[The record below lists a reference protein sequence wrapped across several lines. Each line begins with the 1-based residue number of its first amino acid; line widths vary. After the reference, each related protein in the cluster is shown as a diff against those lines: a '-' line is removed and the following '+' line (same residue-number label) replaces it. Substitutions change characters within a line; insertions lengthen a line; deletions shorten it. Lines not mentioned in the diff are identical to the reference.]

1 MTPSSVFEEYRDAA
15 RSLLSGAAAAAGR
28 SAPSAF
34 VRTFGCQQNEADS
47 ERLKGA
53 LASLGCV
60 IAEEPDDAD
69 VILVNT
75 CAIREHAENRALSVI
90 GQFKHLKAARP
101 ALVIGICGCMTA
113 EPHRRDQ
120 LKRSFP
126 YVDFTLPPASE
137 SLLPKLICDAF
148 ADKRSFIEKAAPQ
161 SETVRPYRGERFK
174 AWVSVMYGCNNF
186 CSYCIVPYV
195 RGRERSRPAEEVER
209 EVRELVASGCR
220 DVTLLG
226 QNVNSY
232 RGGCDFAALLERL
245 CRIEG
250 DFVLRFMTSH
260 PKDATDA
267 LIDVI
272 AREPKIARHFHLPLQ
287 SGSDRI
293 LRQMNRKYD
302 RSRYLSLVRSLREKV
317 PEIAITTDVIVG
329 FPGETEEDFLDTL
342 DLLRTVR
349 FDMIYAFIY
358 SPRKGTP
365 AAEMPDQ
372 IPRDVQNARFNRLLA
387 LQNAVSE
394 EINSAMVGKTFRV
407 LSEGPSK
414 TDPAVLAG
422 RTDSNKLVLF
432 EGNAPQGVFTEVKI
446 TGAEP
451 YVLRGTEDIN

>member
-1 MTPSSVFEEYRDAA
+1 MTSSSVFEEYRDAA
-15 RSLLSGAAAAAGR
+15 RSLLHSSARAEGR
-28 SAPSAF
+28 SAPRAF

-53 LASLGCV
+53 LAALGCE
-60 IAEEPDDAD
+60 ISAEPEGAD

-75 CAIREHAENRALSVI
+75 CAIREHAENKALSVI
-90 GQFKHLKAARP
+90 GQFKHLKAAHP
-101 ALVIGICGCMTA
+101 ATVLGICGCMTA
-113 EPHRRDQ
+113 EPHRREQ
-120 LKRSFP
+120 FKRSFP

-137 SLLPKLICDAF
+137 SLLPKLICEAF
-148 ADKRSFIEKAAPQ
+148 ADKRAFIEEAVLQ
-161 SETVRPYRGERFK
+161 TESVRPYRADPVK

-195 RGRERSRPAEEVER
+195 RGRERSRPAEDVER
-209 EVRELVASGCR
+209 EVGELVASGCK
-220 DVTLLG
+220 DITLLG

-232 RGGCDFAALLERL
+232 HGGCDFAALLDRL
-245 CRIEG
+245 CGIEG
-250 DFVLRFMTSH
+250 DFLLRFMTSH
-260 PKDATDA
+260 PKDATSE

-272 AREPKIARHFHLPLQ
+272 ARQKKIARHFHLPLQ

-293 LRQMNRKYD
+293 LARMNRKYD
-302 RSRYLSLVRSLREKV
+302 RARYLSLVHALREKI
-317 PEIAITTDVIVG
+317 PEIAITTDIIVG
-329 FPGETEEDFLDTL
+329 FPGETEEDFEDTL

-365 AAEMPDQ
+365 AAKMEDQ
-372 IPRDVQNARFNRLLA
+372 IPREVQNARFDRLLA

-394 EINSAMVGKTFRV
+394 EINSASVGRSFRV

-422 RTDSNKLVLF
+422 RTESGKLVLF
-432 EGNAPQGVFTEVKI
+432 EGSAPRGVFTQVRI
-446 TGAEP
+446 TAAEP
-451 YVLRGTEDIN
+451 YALRGTEE